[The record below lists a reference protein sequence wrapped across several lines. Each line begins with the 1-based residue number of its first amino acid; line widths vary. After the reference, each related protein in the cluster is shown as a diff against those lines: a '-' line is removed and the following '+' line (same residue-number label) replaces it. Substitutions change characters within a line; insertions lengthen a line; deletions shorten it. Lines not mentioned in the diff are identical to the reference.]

1 MPADNTF
8 STIEIARDGHVLTAT
23 LNRPERLNAVDG
35 TMHAELEHF
44 FADLAEDDD
53 VDAVVLTGSG
63 RAFCAGGDVK
73 AMAEGTMMQTGRQA
87 PLTWFTGGPHRLIR
101 NLLSVPQPIVAAV
114 NGDAVGVG
122 ATMLL
127 HCDLVYAS
135 TTARFLFPF
144 INLALV
150 PEFGSSLLL
159 PAVVGRH
166 RAAELLMLGE
176 PFGAE
181 RAREMGLVNAVTDG
195 DALDLAREAA
205 TKLAAKPPT
214 AIRLTKRLLSS
225 RAPLEERMQRELE
238 YFGSQLASDE
248 ARAAMTALVER
259 WKAQGAASAR

>member
-1 MPADNTF
+1 MADVVVTTGGGT
-8 STIEIARDGHVLTAT
+8 SEIR
-23 LNRPERLNAVDG
+23 LNRPEQKNAFTSAMYEAVGEALLAGEADPDVRVHIITG
-35 TMHAELEHF
+35 GGEDFSAGNDIYDFLERGLG
-44 FADLAEDDD
+44 DLADRGRPS
-53 VDAVVLTGSG
+53 VLTVL
-63 RAFCAGGDVK
+63 DVTEK
-73 AMAEGTMMQTGRQA
+73 
-87 PLTWFTGGPHRLIR
+87 P
-101 NLLSVPQPIVAAV
+101 VVAAV
-114 NGDAVGVG
+114 NGNAVGVG

-181 RAREMGLVNAVTDG
+181 KAREMGLVNAVTDG

-205 TKLAAKPPT
+205 AKLVAKPPT

-248 ARAAMTALVER
+248 ARAAMAALVDR
-259 WKAQGAASAR
+259 WKAQDTLPPR